1 MAWMHDI
8 FDARRSYGYMY
19 LRSLFLRHLQHA
31 GNIYA
36 MHLQFTSELFTST
49 SRLFINFLLFFL
61 KRAIKVCLLYHTGVD
76 FDFQQL
82 NFPHSWIQLTIY
94 HGFRA
99 LFPPHT

>member
-1 MAWMHDI
+1 MGI
-8 FDARRSYGYMY
+8 C
-19 LRSLFLRHLQHA
+19 
-31 GNIYA
+31 IYA
-36 MHLQFTSELFTST
+36 LYFCSICSTRVICMLCFYNLQSELFTST

-99 LFPPHT
+99 LFLSHT